1 MFILFEIKNKMNSL
15 RMGMEEFFPFRT
27 DFYHL
32 EQTFFCLEQTFFI
45 LKRLFSE
52 SFFFSTETLEEIVK
66 N

>member
-1 MFILFEIKNKMNSL
+1 
-15 RMGMEEFFPFRT
+15 MGMEEFFPFRT

-52 SFFFSTETLEEIVK
+52 SFFFPNGPYYFLKFKEYFLNQQLHTLV
-66 N
+66 